1 MAENNQELSTEQILE
16 AQFNKVGKLIFQIEI
31 MSVQLQALQK
41 ENADLKKILDEVE
54 QSKG

>member
-1 MAENNQELSTEQILE
+1 MTENNQELSTEQILE